1 MGIGQDAS
9 DEGLTVTRVSA
20 DGVQGETF
28 DYVRGSR
35 VATRNV
41 GVDQVSLRTVPVADD
56 PVEAP
61 LANGDD
67 IRA

>member
-28 DYVRGSR
+28 DYVVPALQRH
-35 VATRNV
+35 
-41 GVDQVSLRTVPVADD
+41 VD
-56 PVEAP
+56 
-61 LANGDD
+61 ANGHLREFDV
-67 IRA
+67 IVTILAHA